1 MVNWKSILAAL
12 MLTISVAL
20 SASADP
26 GTKLGR
32 SLNTVQSEV
41 QGLRHLRNWPSQGDQ
56 YVVYHE
62 TNVYTS
68 YYFKNNQ
75 VVKEEFTC
83 SGDENTAEYYFNRF
97 ISDFSNQNYIRV
109 SEAQNSV
116 TFYFSR
122 MKVTV
127 SISHFLGNEYLCKVT
142 YTR

>member
-1 MVNWKSILAAL
+1 MVNWKSILTAL

-62 TNVYTS
+62 TNVY
-68 YYFKNNQ
+68 
-75 VVKEEFTC
+75 
-83 SGDENTAEYYFNRF
+83 
-97 ISDFSNQNYIRV
+97 IRH
-109 SEAQNSV
+109 
-116 TFYFSR
+116 TTL
-122 MKVTV
+122 K
-127 SISHFLGNEYLCKVT
+127 IIK
-142 YTR
+142 